1 MCKRIQLFCVVV
13 FLILVVCPLAQ
24 ASSDC
29 DFSFSNYARAV
40 QLHDMGD
47 YDAAL
52 RYYQCALED
61 DPDDA
66 IIPILV
72 ANLHEDID
80 NSGKA
85 WALDTAPTTVEILEL
100 PPVSTWDERTR
111 PGFEQDFKDL
121 IVVESVDAE
130 PSVELTE
137 ILEQAVNDWESRNN
151 YALAFEQYR
160 ASFSVDLQS
169 AQRHLIFKES
179 GPYDLPQTQQSL
191 SVHNYRHYAT
201 YRLSI
206 GYSRLEQRSVAIAL
220 PDEVYRDGN
229 GVYGLPLVAGQAYRS
244 SGYDMVVVL
253 HVYQWANQVELLSGG
268 GDMAN
273 GESILALDFGSGYE
287 LSFAEATWSTD
298 AFKVE
303 SRMLGLPRFDP
314 QIIELGPA
322 GIPAEANTESADL
335 SVALLSI
342 TAGQSRHTLRSAYAA
357 GHSRIGLV
365 LKRGALTSV
374 NEPTVANEVVNPA
387 DMFVKQ
393 ARNFVRNL
401 DWARARVRFEQ
412 ALELDPNRSDI
423 RCELGMVYQ
432 ELGDERAALQQFDVV
447 LAQDPVDACAWSNR
461 DALLQRMRDG

>member
-29 DFSFSNYARAV
+29 DFSYSNYARAV

-66 IIPILV
+66 IIPILI

-100 PPVSTWDERTR
+100 PPVSTWDERAR
-111 PGFEQDFKDL
+111 PGFEQDFEDL

-130 PSVELTE
+130 PSVALAE

-169 AQRHLIFKES
+169 AQRHLTFKES

-206 GYSRLEQRSVAIAL
+206 SYSRLEHGSVAIAL

-322 GIPAEANTESADL
+322 EIPAEADAETAGL
-335 SVALLSI
+335 SDALLSI
-342 TAGQSRHTLRSAYAA
+342 TAGQSRHTLRLAYAA
-357 GHSRIGLV
+357 GQSRVGLV
-365 LKRGALTSV
+365 VKRGASI
-374 NEPTVANEVVNPA
+374 NESAPVDVYDEVSPA
-387 DMFVKQ
+387 DKLIKQ
-393 ARNFVRNL
+393 ARIFVRNM
-401 DWARARVRFEQ
+401 DWTRARVRFEQ

-423 RCELGMVYQ
+423 RCELGMVNQ

-461 DALLQRMRDG
+461 DALMQRMRDG

>member
-29 DFSFSNYARAV
+29 DFSYSNYARAV

-52 RYYQCALED
+52 RYYQCALEN

-66 IIPILV
+66 IIPILI
-72 ANLHEDID
+72 ANLYEDID

-100 PPVSTWDERTR
+100 PPVSTWDERAR
-111 PGFEQDFKDL
+111 PGFEQDFEDL
-121 IVVESVDAE
+121 IVVESVDTE
-130 PSVELTE
+130 PSVELAE
-137 ILEQAVNDWESRNN
+137 ILEQAVSDWESRNN

-169 AQRHLIFKES
+169 AQRHLTFKES

-322 GIPAEANTESADL
+322 EIPAEADAETAGL
-335 SVALLSI
+335 SDALLSI
-342 TAGQSRHTLRSAYAA
+342 TAGRSRHTLRLAYAA
-357 GHSRIGLV
+357 GQSRVGLV
-365 LKRGALTSV
+365 VKRGASTSET
-374 NEPTVANEVVNPA
+374 EPTVADEVMNPA

-401 DWARARVRFEQ
+401 DWTRARVRFEQ

-423 RCELGMVYQ
+423 RCELGMVNQ

-461 DALLQRMRDG
+461 DALMQRMRDG

>member
-29 DFSFSNYARAV
+29 DFSYSNYARAV

-52 RYYQCALED
+52 RYYQCALEK

-66 IIPILV
+66 IIPILI
-72 ANLHEDID
+72 ANLYEDID

-100 PPVSTWDERTR
+100 PPVSTWDERAR
-111 PGFEQDFKDL
+111 PGFEQDFEDL
-121 IVVESVDAE
+121 IVVESVDTE

-169 AQRHLIFKES
+169 AQRHLTFKES

-206 GYSRLEQRSVAIAL
+206 GYSRLEHGSVAIAL

-322 GIPAEANTESADL
+322 EIPAEADAETAGLPD
-335 SVALLSI
+335 ALLSI
-342 TAGQSRHTLRSAYAA
+342 TAGRSRHTLRLAYAA
-357 GHSRIGLV
+357 GQSRVGLV
-365 LKRGALTSV
+365 VKRGASI
-374 NEPTVANEVVNPA
+374 NESAPVDVYDEVSPA
-387 DMFVKQ
+387 DKLIKQ
-393 ARNFVRNL
+393 ARIFVRNL
-401 DWARARVRFEQ
+401 DWTRARVRFEQ

-423 RCELGMVYQ
+423 RCELGMVNQ

>member
-66 IIPILV
+66 IIPILI

-100 PPVSTWDERTR
+100 PPVSTWDERAR
-111 PGFEQDFKDL
+111 PGFEQDFEDL
-121 IVVESVDAE
+121 IVVESVEAE

-303 SRMLGLPRFDP
+303 SRMLGLPRFDT

-342 TAGQSRHTLRSAYAA
+342 TAGQSRHTLRFYAA
-357 GHSRIGLV
+357 GHSRVGLV
-365 LKRGALTSV
+365 VKRDALTSE
-374 NEPTVANEVVNPA
+374 NEPTVVDEVVNPA

>member
-29 DFSFSNYARAV
+29 DFSYSNYARAV

-66 IIPILV
+66 IIPILI

-100 PPVSTWDERTR
+100 PPVSTWSERAR
-111 PGFEQDFKDL
+111 PGFEQDFEDL
-121 IVVESVDAE
+121 IVVESVDTE

-169 AQRHLIFKES
+169 AQRHLTFKES

-206 GYSRLEQRSVAIAL
+206 SYSRLEHGSVAIAL

-322 GIPAEANTESADL
+322 EIPAEADAETAGL
-335 SVALLSI
+335 SDALLSI
-342 TAGQSRHTLRSAYAA
+342 TAGRSRHTLRLAYAA
-357 GHSRIGLV
+357 GQSRVGLV
-365 LKRGALTSV
+365 VKRGASI
-374 NEPTVANEVVNPA
+374 NESAPVDVYDEVSPA
-387 DMFVKQ
+387 DKLIKQ
-393 ARNFVRNL
+393 ARIFVRNL
-401 DWARARVRFEQ
+401 DWTRARVRFEQ

-423 RCELGMVYQ
+423 RCELGMVNQ

-461 DALLQRMRDG
+461 DALMQRMRDG

>member
-29 DFSFSNYARAV
+29 DFSYSNYARAV

-66 IIPILV
+66 IIPILI
-72 ANLHEDID
+72 ANLYEDID

-100 PPVSTWDERTR
+100 PPVSTWDERAR
-111 PGFEQDFKDL
+111 PGFEQDFEDL
-121 IVVESVDAE
+121 IVVESVDTE
-130 PSVELTE
+130 PSVELAV
-137 ILEQAVNDWESRNN
+137 LLGQAVNDWERRNN

-179 GPYDLPQTQQSL
+179 GPYDLPQRQQSL

-206 GYSRLEQRSVAIAL
+206 GYSRLEQRSVALAL
-220 PDEVYRDGN
+220 PDEVYTDGN

-303 SRMLGLPRFDP
+303 SRMLGLPRFEP

-322 GIPAEANTESADL
+322 EIPAEADAETAGL
-335 SVALLSI
+335 SDALLSI
-342 TAGQSRHTLRSAYAA
+342 TAGQSRHTLRLAYAA
-357 GHSRIGLV
+357 GQSRVGLV
-365 LKRGALTSV
+365 VKRGASTSET
-374 NEPTVANEVVNPA
+374 EPTVADEVMNPA

-393 ARNFVRNL
+393 ARIFVRNL
-401 DWARARVRFEQ
+401 DWTRARVRFEQ

-423 RCELGMVYQ
+423 RCELGMVNQ

-461 DALLQRMRDG
+461 DALMQRMRDG